1 MAIIKHIS
9 VKNRFYSDAV
19 EYLTCKFDEYTNKPI
34 LDEKGRIQ
42 ERDSYLIDGV
52 NCDADTFGAECIETN
67 RLYGKNNAVKDVKA
81 HHYIISFDPTDEI
94 TMEQAMEFGKQW
106 LSVFAPGHQAV
117 LAVHPDGHNGSQ
129 NMHVHIVINSVRKYE
144 GRKEKWHDKPC
155 EWKQGCKHKSTGKM
169 MHNAKKWVMESCI
182 RHGFEQVDLLTKK
195 HRDNYWVEKRLMNKN
210 ASDGVGITSNR
221 ELIRNTIDKMLPA
234 VDSFEQMVECLK
246 GIYGWNVRVTD
257 KTVTFATS
265 DMKKGIRGNKL
276 GDGYGKAEIV
286 ERIAQIVTEREAVNE
301 ARSIAEEQAKAKAE
315 AAERE
320 EAIRKK
326 KQIEEERKKAEILPR
341 KRKLAYERN
350 NIQHK
355 YYSAELDRPDWN
367 REYVEYLET
376 QFIRDAALLSEE
388 ELIAPI
394 MTREEFEKEQAV
406 VLYRE
411 KADKAG
417 ELWDKA
423 LSELSSVTH
432 KWKWEYMDYL
442 EEIRFKELS
451 NVTLYDAKKEI
462 LSYEEFAGIKE
473 AAKEI
478 QEQISDITEVS
489 RNVAIQTN
497 SIGELQATLMSEET
511 VVEIPEIEEIK
522 SEETEVIS
530 EIIDYTK
537 FSIEERAL
545 LLPVPTDDY
554 KAEYNAYCQRMGYT
568 AEKMKSIRYKMDVYD
583 EFIEEYQYRKM
594 HCGMRGDSGIVN
606 ISEKSRGTR

>member
-19 EYLTCKFDEYTNKPI
+19 EYLTCKFDKYTNKPI

-42 ERDSYLIDGV
+42 ERDSYLIDGA

-169 MHNAKKWVMESCI
+169 MHNAKKWVMDRCI
-182 RHGFEQVDLLTKK
+182 RHEFEQVDLLTKK

-210 ASDGVGITSNR
+210 ASDGVGVTSNR

-276 GDGYGKAEIV
+276 GDGYGKAELV

-301 ARSIAEEQAKAKAE
+301 ARRIAEEQAKAKAE
-315 AAERE
+315 AAARE

-326 KQIEEERKKAEILPR
+326 KQIEEERKKAEILSR

-355 YYSAELDRPDWN
+355 YYSVELNRPDWN

-451 NVTLYDAKKEI
+451 NVTLCEAKEEI
-462 LSYEEFAGIKE
+462 LTYEKFAGIKE

-489 RNVAIQTN
+489 RNVVIQTN
-497 SIGELQATLMSEET
+497 SIGEPQATVVPEE
-511 VVEIPEIEEIK
+511 VEIEIPETEEIASK
-522 SEETEVIS
+522 ATEVIS
-530 EIIDYTK
+530 GINDYTK
-537 FSIEERAL
+537 LSIEERAL
-545 LLPVPTDDY
+545 LLQVPTDDY

-568 AEKMKSIRYKMDVYD
+568 AEKMKSIRYKMTVYD
-583 EFIEEYQYRKM
+583 EFMEEYEYRKKYF
-594 HCGMRGDSGIVN
+594 GVEEVRTK
-606 ISEKSRGTR
+606 EKQKKVIKER

>member
-1 MAIIKHIS
+1 M
-9 VKNRFYSDAV
+9 
-19 EYLTCKFDEYTNKPI
+19 
-34 LDEKGRIQ
+34 
-42 ERDSYLIDGV
+42 
-52 NCDADTFGAECIETN
+52 
-67 RLYGKNNAVKDVKA
+67 
-81 HHYIISFDPTDEI
+81 
-94 TMEQAMEFGKQW
+94 
-106 LSVFAPGHQAV
+106 
-117 LAVHPDGHNGSQ
+117 
-129 NMHVHIVINSVRKYE
+129 
-144 GRKEKWHDKPC
+144 
-155 EWKQGCKHKSTGKM
+155 
-169 MHNAKKWVMESCI
+169 
-182 RHGFEQVDLLTKK
+182 
-195 HRDNYWVEKRLMNKN
+195 
-210 ASDGVGITSNR
+210 
-221 ELIRNTIDKMLPA
+221 
-234 VDSFEQMVECLK
+234 
-246 GIYGWNVRVTD
+246 
-257 KTVTFATS
+257 
-265 DMKKGIRGNKL
+265 
-276 GDGYGKAEIV
+276 

-301 ARSIAEEQAKAKAE
+301 ARRIAEEQAKAKAE
-315 AAERE
+315 AAARE

-326 KQIEEERKKAEILPR
+326 KQIEEERKKAEILSR

-367 REYVEYLET
+367 REYVEYLDA

-451 NVTLYDAKKEI
+451 NVTLREAKEEI
-462 LSYEEFAGIKE
+462 LTYEEFAKLKK
-473 AAKEI
+473 AVKEI
-478 QEQISDITEVS
+478 QEQTFEVFDS
-489 RNVAIQTN
+489 SADAKDETQ
-497 SIGELQATLMSEET
+497 T
-511 VVEIPEIEEIK
+511 VVVSEKADIEVPKIEKVVLEKAEHVPE
-522 SEETEVIS
+522 V
-530 EIIDYTK
+530 IDYTK
-537 FSIEERAL
+537 LSIEERASIL
-545 LLPVPTDDY
+545 QAPTDDY
-554 KAEYNAYCQRMGYT
+554 VAEYDAYCQRMGYT

>member
-81 HHYIISFDPTDEI
+81 HHYIISFQPTDII

-169 MHNAKKWVMESCI
+169 MHNAKKWVMEKCI
-182 RHGFEQVDLLTKK
+182 RLGFSQVDLLAKK
-195 HRDNYWVEKRLMNKN
+195 HTDHYWVEKRLMNQN
-210 ASDGVGITSNR
+210 AEDGIGVTSNR
-221 ELIRNTIDKMLPA
+221 ELIRDTIDKLLPV

-276 GDGYGKAEIV
+276 GDGYGKAELV

-301 ARSIAEEQAKAKAE
+301 ARRIAEDQAKVKAE
-315 AAERE
+315 AAARE
-320 EAIRKK
+320 EVIRKK
-326 KQIEEERKKAEILPR
+326 KQIEEERKKAEILSR

-355 YYSAELDRPDWN
+355 YYSAELNRSDWN
-367 REYVEYLET
+367 REYVEYLDA

-388 ELIAPI
+388 ELTAPI
-394 MTREEFEKEQAV
+394 MTREEFEKEQAIA
-406 VLYRE
+406 LYRE
-411 KADKAG
+411 QADKAG

-442 EEIRFKELS
+442 EEIRFKDLL
-451 NVTLYDAKKEI
+451 NVTLREAKEEI
-462 LSYEEFAGIKE
+462 LTYEEFAKLKK
-473 AAKEI
+473 AVKEI
-478 QEQISDITEVS
+478 QEQTFEVFDRS
-489 RNVAIQTN
+489 VDAKDEIQTVVV
-497 SIGELQATLMSEET
+497 SEKADIK
-511 VVEIPEIEEIK
+511 VPEIEEVVIEK
-522 SEETEVIS
+522 AEHVPEV
-530 EIIDYTK
+530 IDYTK
-537 FSIEERAL
+537 LSIEERASIL
-545 LLPVPTDDY
+545 QAPTDDY
-554 KAEYNAYCQRMGYT
+554 ATEYDAYCQRMGYT
-568 AEKMKSIRYKMDVYD
+568 AEKMKSVRYKMDVYD

-594 HCGMRGDSGIVN
+594 HCGLSGDSGIVN
-606 ISEKSRGTR
+606 ISEKRRGTR

>member
-42 ERDSYLIDGV
+42 ERDSYLIEGV

-67 RLYGKNNAVKDVKA
+67 RLFGKNNSVKDVKA
-81 HHYIISFDPTDEI
+81 HHYIISFEPTDVI
-94 TMEQAMEFGKQW
+94 TMEQALEFGKQW

-169 MHNAKKWVMESCI
+169 MHHAKKWVMESCI
-182 RHGFEQVDLLTKK
+182 RRGFGQVDLLTKK

-210 ASDGVGITSNR
+210 SSDGVGVTSNR

-246 GIYGWNVRVTD
+246 GIYGWNIRVTD

-276 GDGYGKAEIV
+276 GDGYGKAELV
-286 ERIAQIVTEREAVNE
+286 ERIAQIVTEREAANE
-301 ARSIAEEQAKAKAE
+301 ARRIAEEEARAKAE
-315 AAERE
+315 AAARE
-320 EAIRKK
+320 ETIRKK
-326 KQIEEERKKAEILPR
+326 KQLEEERKQAEILSR

-350 NIQHK
+350 NIQHE

-367 REYVEYLET
+367 REYIEYLET
-376 QFIRDAALLSEE
+376 QFIRNATSLSEE
-388 ELIAPI
+388 ELTAPI
-394 MTREEFEKEQAV
+394 ITREEFEKEQAIA
-406 VLYRE
+406 LYRE
-411 KADKAG
+411 KADQAG
-417 ELWDKA
+417 VLWDKA

-432 KWKWEYMDYL
+432 TWKWEYMDYL
-442 EEIRFKELS
+442 EAIRFKDLS
-451 NVTLYDAKKEI
+451 TITLCYAK
-462 LSYEEFAGIKE
+462 
-473 AAKEI
+473 
-478 QEQISDITEVS
+478 
-489 RNVAIQTN
+489 
-497 SIGELQATLMSEET
+497 
-511 VVEIPEIEEIK
+511 
-522 SEETEVIS
+522 
-530 EIIDYTK
+530 
-537 FSIEERAL
+537 
-545 LLPVPTDDY
+545 
-554 KAEYNAYCQRMGYT
+554 
-568 AEKMKSIRYKMDVYD
+568 
-583 EFIEEYQYRKM
+583 
-594 HCGMRGDSGIVN
+594 
-606 ISEKSRGTR
+606 

>member
-67 RLYGKNNAVKDVKA
+67 RLYGKNNALKDVKA

-117 LAVHPDGHNGSQ
+117 LAVHPEGHNGSQ
-129 NMHVHIVINSVRKYE
+129 NMHVHIVINSVRKYD

-221 ELIRNTIDKMLPA
+221 ELIRNTIDKMLSA

-276 GDGYGKAEIV
+276 GDGYGKAELV
-286 ERIAQIVTEREAVNE
+286 ERIAQIVTEREAVKE
-301 ARSIAEEQAKAKAE
+301 ARRIAEEQAKAKAE
-315 AAERE
+315 AAARE
-320 EAIRKK
+320 KAIRKK
-326 KQIEEERKKAEILPR
+326 KQIEEERKKAEILSR

-367 REYVEYLET
+367 REYVEYLDA

-394 MTREEFEKEQAV
+394 MTREEFEKGQAV

-451 NVTLYDAKKEI
+451 NVTLREAKEEI
-462 LSYEEFAGIKE
+462 LTYEEFAKLKK
-473 AAKEI
+473 AVKEI
-478 QEQISDITEVS
+478 QEQTFEVFDS
-489 RNVAIQTN
+489 SADAKDETQ
-497 SIGELQATLMSEET
+497 T
-511 VVEIPEIEEIK
+511 VVVSEKADIEVPKIEEVVLEK
-522 SEETEVIS
+522 AEDALEV
-530 EIIDYTK
+530 IDYTK
-537 FSIEERAL
+537 LSIEERASIL
-545 LLPVPTDDY
+545 QAPTDDY
-554 KAEYNAYCQRMGYT
+554 VAEYDAYCQRMGYT
-568 AEKMKSIRYKMDVYD
+568 AEKMKSVRYKMDVYD
-583 EFIEEYQYRKM
+583 EFIEEYQYRKK

-606 ISEKSRGTR
+606 ISEKRRGTR